1 LHAYTEGHKFVAE
14 AEYEWQTIQLF
25 VDDPGSDR
33 GTQHT
38 WWYGFAAD
46 HDYQNDGPIPESGV
60 IRNFTEQRVL
70 YAIDEVVANTDFN
83 VETSR
88 VHAVGHSMGGSGA
101 LSLGIRYGNV
111 FSAIYSS
118 QGMTNYSTS
127 PTFQDALS
135 ICGGLNS
142 QIC

>member
-1 LHAYTEGHKFVAE
+1 MAE